1 MSFGV
6 YIHVPFCK
14 KACHYCDFHFSTAK
28 ERSSVLSAMVLE
40 LEQRARRQVDTQAL
54 SLYLGGGT
62 PSLLA
67 EDELA
72 LLFNAFHK
80 SFNLA
85 PHAEVTLEA
94 NPDDLTTERLQ
105 MWRRLGVNR
114 LSVGIQ
120 SFNAVALKWMNRA
133 HDASQAERAIPLIKD
148 AGFSNYSI
156 DLIYGVPV
164 NTDGDWAVDLEKAL
178 QHQPPHLSAYALTVE
193 QGTALAHFVNKG
205 TVAPA
210 TEQRYEHQ
218 YEQLVVATKQVGM
231 EQYEVSNFALPNRY
245 AVHNTSYWQG
255 IPYIGIG
262 PSAHSFDGYVR
273 RWNVANNGKYQ
284 KALRTSDLNYYE
296 EEILTEANQYNEY
309 VMTGLRTQWG
319 IQEGAVVSRFSP
331 GIVQHFQKSVE
342 KLVQQKL
349 LITDEGRLRIPEA
362 HRFLSDGIAA
372 ALFKI

>member
-28 ERSSVLSAMVLE
+28 ERSRVLSAMVLE
-40 LEQRARRQVDTQAL
+40 LEQRARRQADTQAL

-62 PSLLA
+62 PSLLS
-67 EDELA
+67 EEELA

-85 PHAEVTLEA
+85 PHAEITLEA

-133 HDASQAERAIPLIKD
+133 HDANQAERAIPLIKD

-164 NTDGDWAVDLEKAL
+164 NTDRDWAVDLEKAL

-193 QGTALAHFVNKG
+193 QGTALAHFVKNG

-210 TEQRYEHQ
+210 TDQRYEHQ
-218 YEQLVVATKQVGM
+218 YEQLVAAIKFAGM
-231 EQYEVSNFALPNRY
+231 EQYEVSNFALPNLY

-255 IPYIGIG
+255 VPYIGIG
-262 PSAHSFDGYVR
+262 PSAHSFDGHVR
-273 RWNVANNGKYQ
+273 RWNVASNGKYQ
-284 KALRTSDLNYYE
+284 KALHSNLLNYYE
-296 EEILTEANQYNEY
+296 EEILTETNLYNEY

-319 IQEGAVVSRFSP
+319 IQKSTIVSRFSP
-331 GIVQHFQKSVE
+331 AIMHHFQKSVE
-342 KLVQQKL
+342 KLIQQKL
-349 LITDEGRLRIPEA
+349 LITDEGWLRIPEA
-362 HRFLSDGIAA
+362 NRFLSDGIAA